1 MRKAQRTSISEA
13 VKAREEAFEKGSYR
27 RVIDSILGKRR
38 EYCRIAEVMKEDGTV
53 ETEPRAVA
61 EALADHFQDAF
72 AGGGTRPWFKQ
83 AGILPPTVK
92 EFFADS
98 VKGRQAREQ
107 ALLGTYDTTS
117 GTPYRNHGSGWYQ
130 RWCEANLPRQDKRQT
145 HVLATC

>member
-72 AGGGTRPWFKQ
+72 GGGGTRPWFEQ
-83 AGILPPTVK
+83 ADIPPTVK

-107 ALLGTYDTTS
+107 ALVGTYETTLWDTL
-117 GTPYRNHGSGWYQ
+117 PEPWQ
-130 RWCEANLPRQDKRQT
+130 RMVPEMVRSKPTKTGQAAD
-145 HVLATC
+145 